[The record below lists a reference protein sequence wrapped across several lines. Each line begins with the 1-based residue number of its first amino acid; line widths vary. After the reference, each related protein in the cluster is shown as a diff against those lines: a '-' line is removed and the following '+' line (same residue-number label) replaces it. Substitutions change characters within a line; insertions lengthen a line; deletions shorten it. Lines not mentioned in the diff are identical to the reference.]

1 MPSLRTVQSS
11 TLDLQPGLLNIL
23 AVRKSI
29 PPDSQ
34 MLFSPHWL
42 CTEHHYLCRAS
53 VSMAI
58 TDGKC
63 CGIMFSK
70 GGSQEAGEDGGWAR
84 GHDPGAR
91 RWGRK
96 EGNVGVGR
104 MRGL

>member
-1 MPSLRTVQSS
+1 MGS
-11 TLDLQPGLLNIL
+11 
-23 AVRKSI
+23 AAE
-29 PPDSQ
+29 
-34 MLFSPHWL
+34 LF
-42 CTEHHYLCRAS
+42 
-53 VSMAI
+53 
-58 TDGKC
+58 
-63 CGIMFSK
+63 MFSK